1 MSGTFDVHSARSNLE
16 LPFSQ
21 HNLQSNWGELERKLR
36 SREREID
43 GATDEELETEEE
55 GPGAAEQDSTESSST
70 TLEGELRRF
79 ETEDK
84 PFWEVFN
91 CMSSKLSDTIAS
103 KIEESY
109 LAFVNS
115 PEHKLNANVKD
126 HLKRSLLHVAVEQDH
141 ESFAKCLV
149 DMVSK

>member
-1 MSGTFDVHSARSNLE
+1 M
-16 LPFSQ
+16 
-21 HNLQSNWGELERKLR
+21 R

-55 GPGAAEQDSTESSST
+55 CPGAAEQDSTESSST
-70 TLEGELRRF
+70 TLEGELQRF

-103 KIEESY
+103 KSEETY

-126 HLKRSLLHVAVEQDH
+126 HLKRSLLHVTVEQGH